1 MFKVYKNISPA
12 LIANLF
18 HVKQTGSNLI
28 HNSYFAIPNVKFMY
42 DRTKRLSN
50 LGSRIWTVVPDKL
63 RQLVHIYTLKK
74 KLKSGTHAGYVK
86 LT

>member
-1 MFKVYKNISPA
+1 M
-12 LIANLF
+12 
-18 HVKQTGSNLI
+18 SNSCMI
-28 HNSYFAIPNVKFMY
+28 VRNV
-42 DRTKRLSN
+42 LSN

>member
-1 MFKVYKNISPA
+1 
-12 LIANLF
+12 
-18 HVKQTGSNLI
+18 
-28 HNSYFAIPNVKFMY
+28 MY